1 MESTG
6 NKSLTAHKWTTEL
19 QTLLKQFVPVCVV
32 LAIPIVP
39 FLLFGDSIRSWL
51 PDTDD
56 PWLVSGAIVLL
67 LSGDIFLPI
76 PSSVV
81 STLGGGQID
90 WLIAAFAS
98 WTGLTIGAIVGFIFA
113 KRWGPRFASRFS
125 SPEEL
130 ERAELLTQK
139 YGPAVLIFARGVP
152 VLAES
157 SVLLMGVHQ
166 LSFKRFIWP
175 VVLSNL
181 GISLAYSKFG
191 DIADQHGWFP
201 LAMGVS
207 IGLPVILTLLVQRY
221 FKVIQPKSTLPDNSD
236 C

>member
-1 MESTG
+1 M
-6 NKSLTAHKWTTEL
+6 
-19 QTLLKQFVPVCVV
+19 QTLLRQFVPVCIV
-32 LAIPIVP
+32 LAIPIIP
-39 FLLFGDSIRSWL
+39 FVFFGDSIREWI

-56 PWLVSGAIVLL
+56 PWVVSGAIVLL

-90 WLIAAFAS
+90 WLIAACAS
-98 WTGLTIGAIVGFIFA
+98 WTGLTVGAMIGFILA
-113 KRWGPRFASRFS
+113 KRWGPTFASRFS
-125 SPEEL
+125 SPDEL
-130 ERAELLTQK
+130 DRAEVLTQK
-139 YGPAVLIFARGVP
+139 YGPTVLVFARGVP

-166 LSFKRFIWP
+166 LSFKRFFWP
-175 VVLSNL
+175 VALSNL

-191 DIADQHGWFP
+191 DVAEKHGWFP

-221 FKVIQPKSTLPDNSD
+221 FKVIKADPTTEQESHEQPGTR
-236 C
+236 

>member
-1 MESTG
+1 
-6 NKSLTAHKWTTEL
+6 L
-19 QTLLKQFVPVCVV
+19 QTLLRQFVPVCIV
-32 LAIPIVP
+32 LAIPIIP
-39 FLLFGDSIRSWL
+39 FVLFGDSIREWI
-51 PDTDD
+51 PETDD
-56 PWLVSGAIVLL
+56 PWLVSGAMVLL

-98 WTGLTIGAIVGFIFA
+98 WTGLTMGALIGFFLA
-113 KRWGPRFASRFS
+113 KRWGPAFASRFS
-125 SPEEL
+125 NPEEL
-130 ERAELLTQK
+130 DRAEALTQK
-139 YGPAVLIFARGVP
+139 YGPAVLVFARGVP

-166 LSFKRFIWP
+166 LSFKRFFWP
-175 VVLSNL
+175 VALSNL

-191 DIADQHGWFP
+191 DIADKHGWFP

-221 FKVIQPKSTLPDNSD
+221 FKVIHADPATERESHD
-236 C
+236 